1 MKKQIILKRTCL
13 GNVVQF
19 TFNLF
24 SLHWRNRYKQDREAQ
39 VVLWMK

>member
-1 MKKQIILKRTCL
+1 MKKQILLKRTCL

-24 SLHWRNRYKQDREAQ
+24 SHHWRYKQDREAQ